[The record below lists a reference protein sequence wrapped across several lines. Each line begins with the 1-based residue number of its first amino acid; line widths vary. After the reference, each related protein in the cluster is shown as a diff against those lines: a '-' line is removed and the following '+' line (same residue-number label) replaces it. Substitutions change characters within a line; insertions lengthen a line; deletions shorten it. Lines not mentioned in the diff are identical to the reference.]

1 MRTLIGVMT
10 ALLLGLGAHPATLTV
25 GPGPSYDFPRLE
37 EAVWAAR
44 PGDTIL
50 IAPGTY
56 TDIREII
63 IPFPLILKAAGEASL
78 SGPEDLSDKHTLFKV
93 QTTGPVAFHGLR
105 FRHAGTAVR
114 LVEPAE
120 VSIIGC
126 GFEECGRGI
135 VIERGKASIRDSTFQ
150 GCGIAVEVKAG
161 GVAEIEGSDFSGN
174 GIGVVGEHPCRVS
187 GGENT
192 FSENALDLLGD
203 VDPCLRPSLRDASEE
218 TVRYPEGGYGSL
230 QEAID
235 ALRPGGML
243 LLTAPVRESAVAG
256 KDLRIEPAAA
266 GRLSCRGGELDIP
279 FLAVV
284 GEVEVWLSRL
294 TVYGLACGPQAALR
308 LSDVQ
313 ILPDK
318 LVLTGRAKVYWE
330 RGYGGLKLLRDARA
344 EVEGVQLILG
354 VELHDRAVASLR
366 NCELAG
372 LPTGEAI
379 MLDGLAE
386 LKGAELAVRGGIS
399 VEDWAKLSLS
409 CSQAAGPPA
418 REWGPKAVLELGS
431 FVTVDLQEVEVVGG
445 EVGILLP
452 ASGKPTVTLNGVEV
466 RDAGL
471 GLAINIRCPEL
482 DELYGLWLP
491 PLSLDMEVGPEG
503 ISFGGCASAVC
514 PVCSLKLWPPDFCLN
529 TGLVPREI
537 PADTQTLIEDL
548 EKKRVEIRSLRA
560 RYKTN
565 LLPERELG
573 HIIETEILFAQPDR
587 FKLAH
592 GVEGLAREI
601 IVSDGETLWEY
612 IPYLKRAEK
621 IDLARIRREHP
632 ERWQRVCPDE
642 TRRLWDGGLGSI
654 YLPSIAFLGTE
665 SLDGVTTYVF
675 EGLPARG
682 LAAGITRVRAWIGE
696 DGIWRRIECYV
707 GEELYTVAELEVLE
721 LNEAI
726 PESEFTLEL
735 PCDVQVYD
743 VTEQV
748 LLELR

>member
-1 MRTLIGVMT
+1 M
-10 ALLLGLGAHPATLTV
+10 
-25 GPGPSYDFPRLE
+25 
-37 EAVWAAR
+37 
-44 PGDTIL
+44 
-50 IAPGTY
+50 
-56 TDIREII
+56 
-63 IPFPLILKAAGEASL
+63 
-78 SGPEDLSDKHTLFKV
+78 
-93 QTTGPVAFHGLR
+93 
-105 FRHAGTAVR
+105 
-114 LVEPAE
+114 
-120 VSIIGC
+120 
-126 GFEECGRGI
+126 
-135 VIERGKASIRDSTFQ
+135 
-150 GCGIAVEVKAG
+150 
-161 GVAEIEGSDFSGN
+161 
-174 GIGVVGEHPCRVS
+174 
-187 GGENT
+187 
-192 FSENALDLLGD
+192 
-203 VDPCLRPSLRDASEE
+203 
-218 TVRYPEGGYGSL
+218 
-230 QEAID
+230 
-235 ALRPGGML
+235 
-243 LLTAPVRESAVAG
+243 
-256 KDLRIEPAAA
+256 
-266 GRLSCRGGELDIP
+266 
-279 FLAVV
+279 
-284 GEVEVWLSRL
+284 
-294 TVYGLACGPQAALR
+294 
-308 LSDVQ
+308 
-313 ILPDK
+313 
-318 LVLTGRAKVYWE
+318 
-330 RGYGGLKLLRDARA
+330 GLKLLRDARA

-386 LKGAELAVRGGIS
+386 LKGEELAVRGGIS

-409 CSQAAGPPA
+409 RSQAAGPPA

-482 DELYGLWLP
+482 DEIYGLWLP

-514 PVCSLKLWPPDFCLN
+514 PVCSLKPWPPDFCLD

-721 LNEAI
+721 VNEAI